1 MERSPVIT
9 LLFKFRITILLSLL
23 AICDICAI
31 FYAYERTMAKG
42 ITENRNFILYRP
54 ILGASVQMVFGFE
67 YAILFTVTITAF
79 VKFILHSIDLQ
90 SEDPWENKSMY
101 MLYLDLVM
109 NLMRLILYLIFIG
122 KI

>member
-1 MERSPVIT
+1 
-9 LLFKFRITILLSLL
+9 
-23 AICDICAI
+23 
-31 FYAYERTMAKG
+31 
-42 ITENRNFILYRP
+42 
-54 ILGASVQMVFGFE
+54 MVFGFE

-122 KI
+122 KISTKFKIFKTLLSRKRCDSYLF

>member
-1 MERSPVIT
+1 MFS
-9 LLFKFRITILLSLL
+9 
-23 AICDICAI
+23 
-31 FYAYERTMAKG
+31 
-42 ITENRNFILYRP
+42 
-54 ILGASVQMVFGFE
+54 GASVQMVFGFE

-122 KI
+122 KWHYSRKFV